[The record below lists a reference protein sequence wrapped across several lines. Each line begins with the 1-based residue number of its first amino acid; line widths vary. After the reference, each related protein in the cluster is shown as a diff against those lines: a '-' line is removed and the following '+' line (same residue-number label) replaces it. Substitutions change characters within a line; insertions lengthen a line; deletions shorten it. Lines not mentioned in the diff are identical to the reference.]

1 MNKFINLINVASKGL
16 LGGLGIGTALFGLLF
31 LVLSFR
37 NDQQFNIGA
46 FVAVICGSICIFMA
60 LNLKTKTVVQE

>member
-1 MNKFINLINVASKGL
+1 MLC
-16 LGGLGIGTALFGLLF
+16 GLGIGTTLFGLLF

-46 FVAVICGSICIFMA
+46 LVAIISGSICIFMA
-60 LNLKTKTVVQE
+60 LNLKTKTVEQE